1 MPISNEQFCQILRE
15 EATNSFTTQNI
26 SNFKLAKNEISKF
39 QEVDRISIY
48 EQLMAA
54 GQIKLTLLKSSGRK
68 ILIEILKGIKS
79 FTGIGDMMINK
90 IHVPVIN
97 KAIKFTEKRVGVNIP
112 FSGEDFGKFILFFM
126 PYHWIT
132 LGIAELI
139 ELLEDTSDTEFKS
152 VINDISKD
160 DGETETSAVNNNDYE
175 RENVA
180 ESMSRSRNRKLRIIV
195 GR

>member
-1 MPISNEQFCQILRE
+1 MNAYKTE